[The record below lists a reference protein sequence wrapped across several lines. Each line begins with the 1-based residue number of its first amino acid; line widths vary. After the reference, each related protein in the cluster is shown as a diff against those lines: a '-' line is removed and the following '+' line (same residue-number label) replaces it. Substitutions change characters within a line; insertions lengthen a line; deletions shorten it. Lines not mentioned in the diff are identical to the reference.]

1 MANDLESFNKEKEEY
16 IAELKALQDGI
27 DLDYFNLDTT
37 DKKDLNKLIDI
48 HITFLSNVGNEIY
61 NLKYKLNNKKLN
73 KQERKTIED
82 KANKLLLFFM
92 EELEERADKL
102 DKEIE
107 KYLTI

>member
-1 MANDLESFNKEKEEY
+1 MANNLEEFNKEKEEY
-16 IAELKALQDGI
+16 IEELKALQDGI
-27 DLDYFNLDTT
+27 DLDYFNLNTT

-61 NLKYKLNNKKLN
+61 NLKYKLNDITLN
-73 KQERKTIED
+73 KQERKATED
-82 KANKLLLFFM
+82 KANKLLLFFI
-92 EELEERADKL
+92 EELDERVKKL